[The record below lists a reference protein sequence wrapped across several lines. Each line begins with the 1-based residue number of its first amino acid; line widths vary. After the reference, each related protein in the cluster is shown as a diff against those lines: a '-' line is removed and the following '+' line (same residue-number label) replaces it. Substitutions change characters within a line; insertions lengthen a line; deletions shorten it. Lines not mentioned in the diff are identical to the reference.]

1 MNDLE
6 EHAMKRVVLVPGLIV
21 ATALALS
28 ACVDL
33 EDLPDRPNGS
43 TDTDTDTDTDVD
55 TDIDTD
61 TDTDTDCDPAWTEHT
76 VDGAFSHAQSVYS
89 ADVDGDGDMDV
100 LGAAHEDDDITWW
113 ENTAGDGTAW
123 TERTV
128 NGAFDAAWS
137 VYAADVDGDGDM
149 DVLGAAA
156 LDDDITWWENTT
168 GDGTAWTEHTVDGE
182 FDGAWSVYAADV
194 DGDGDMDVLGAAGND
209 DDIAWWENTAGDGST
224 WTEHT
229 VDGAFV
235 GAASVYAVDVDG
247 DGDMD
252 VLGAASG
259 ADEIAW
265 WENTSGDG
273 SAWTEHTID
282 GMFGMA
288 VSVYAADVDGDG
300 DMDVLGAAGN
310 DDDIAWWENTAGDG
324 STWTEHTVDGDF
336 WGANSVY
343 AADVDG
349 DGDMDV
355 LGAAMMDDD
364 ITWWEN
370 TAGDGTTWTEHTVD
384 GDFWSAIS
392 VYAADVDGDG
402 DMDVLGAAQI
412 AGDITWW
419 ESDCIP

>member
-1 MNDLE
+1 
-6 EHAMKRVVLVPGLIV
+6 MKRVVLVPGLIV

-128 NGAFDAAWS
+128 DGA
-137 VYAADVDGDGDM
+137 
-149 DVLGAAA
+149 
-156 LDDDITWWENTT
+156 
-168 GDGTAWTEHTVDGE
+168 
-182 FDGAWSVYAADV
+182 FDGAW
-194 DGDGDMDVLGAAGND
+194 
-209 DDIAWWENTAGDGST
+209 
-224 WTEHT
+224 
-229 VDGAFV
+229 
-235 GAASVYAVDVDG
+235 
-247 DGDMD
+247 
-252 VLGAASG
+252 
-259 ADEIAW
+259 
-265 WENTSGDG
+265 
-273 SAWTEHTID
+273 
-282 GMFGMA
+282 
-288 VSVYAADVDGDG
+288 
-300 DMDVLGAAGN
+300 
-310 DDDIAWWENTAGDG
+310 
-324 STWTEHTVDGDF
+324 
-336 WGANSVY
+336 
-343 AADVDG
+343 
-349 DGDMDV
+349 
-355 LGAAMMDDD
+355 
-364 ITWWEN
+364 
-370 TAGDGTTWTEHTVD
+370 
-384 GDFWSAIS
+384 S